1 MSEEMQK
8 GIGIF
13 HTIAQRQIA
22 PMRTRRVVEYFKRWL
37 VGYEHIQ
44 VAFGNKVLGV
54 VLALAEELHAIH
66 SHATVLQK
74 VHIGRQILYAFGIPQ
89 A

>member
-1 MSEEMQK
+1 MRPVFAVTLVGMSEEMQK

-22 PMRTRRVVEYFKRWL
+22 PMRTRRVVEYFMRWL

-44 VAFGNKVLGV
+44 VHNLTNQLNSVMIIAN
-54 VLALAEELHAIH
+54 
-66 SHATVLQK
+66 
-74 VHIGRQILYAFGIPQ
+74 
-89 A
+89 